1 MAILSQN
8 AMKKIILILL
18 SFLIFSCQGQ
28 TSENYK
34 RINENNSYGFIDEND
49 KEIIPLGIYEFLN
62 PIDEEN
68 MILAKKNGKDGYI
81 DIHQNILIPFDYDDL
96 GVFTDN
102 GLAPA
107 VKNGKS
113 GAINRKGETIISF
126 IYDDVDYFYASGLAI
141 VKKDGKFGFINSI
154 GKEVIPLIYEEVDQ
168 SMVDETVIVS
178 KDNKWAFFSNIGKQ
192 LTEFQF
198 DKVIDIPV
206 SNEKLHYSTYFK
218 GGLALVYLENKPQL
232 INKNMQVIV
241 PIGKYDYI
249 ESLNKNG
256 FGIVAKNNKFGII
269 NNEGIEVVPLE
280 YDKIEHPKRYSNI
293 LELFVLEKNRTL
305 QILDENIKPIK
316 QNILSYEWD
325 KIDLDDYYLDVLLL
339 KDNQNNFGILDET
352 GRTIIPF
359 EFEELR
365 AFDGKETS
373 IAKKNGK
380 YGIINLQNQEL
391 VTFEN
396 DEILSSRFSEIFVVK
411 QQNKFGLLDKQ
422 GKKVMD
428 FVFED
433 LQPCYY
439 DEDNKFIIKT
449 NGKYGI
455 IDISGNEIIPAEYDE
470 ISNWVEYGPEAHFVT
485 KNKKMGMY
493 TRDGKQLI
501 PPIYEKLQYITNNL
515 IIVSQNKKFGI
526 VNISNKI
533 VIPLE
538 YDKVFLDWYRIY
550 YENQEPEIYVL
561 KNGIY
566 SQLDKNNKQVKTNIS
581 EKVIKEKFEYHFE
594 K

>member
-1 MAILSQN
+1 NQMKKAILT
-8 AMKKIILILL
+8 
-18 SFLIFSCQGQ
+18 SFLFLMLSCQGQ
-28 TSENYK
+28 TYENYE
-34 RINENNSYGFIDEND
+34 RINKNNSWGFVDENG
-49 KEIIPLGIYEFLN
+49 KEIIPFGIYEFLN
-62 PIDEEN
+62 PIDEKN

-96 GVFTDN
+96 GVFTNN
-102 GLAPA
+102 GLTPA
-107 VKNGKS
+107 VKKGKS
-113 GAINRKGETIISF
+113 GAINRKGETVIPF
-126 IYDDVDYFYASGLAI
+126 IYDDLNYFYASGLAI
-141 VKKDGKFGFINSI
+141 VKKNGKFGFVDAV
-154 GKEVIPLIYEEVDQ
+154 GKEVIPLIYEKVDQ

-178 KDNKWAFFSNIGKQ
+178 KNKKWAFFSNKGEQ
-192 LTEFQF
+192 LTKFQF
-198 DKVIDIPV
+198 DKVIEIPV

-241 PIGKYDYI
+241 PVDEYDYI
-249 ESLNKNG
+249 GSLNKNG
-256 FGIVAKNNKFGII
+256 LGIVAKNNKFGII
-269 NNEGIEVVPLE
+269 NNQGEEVIPLE

-293 LELFVLEKNRTL
+293 LEIFVLEKNKNI

-316 QNILSYEWD
+316 QNVLSYSWD
-325 KIDLDDYYLDVLLL
+325 KIDVDNYYLDVLLL

-396 DEILSSRFSEIFVVK
+396 DQISSSRFSEIFVVK

-422 GKKVMD
+422 GKKVID

-470 ISNWVEYGPEAHFVT
+470 ISNWVEYGPEAHFVI
-485 KNKKMGMY
+485 KDKKTGMFS
-493 TRDGKQLI
+493 RDGKQLI
-501 PPIYEKLQYITNNL
+501 PTIYDELNYLTDNL
-515 IIVSQNKKFGI
+515 ILVSQNKKYGI
-526 VNISNKI
+526 IDISNKSI
-533 VIPLE
+533 IPLK
-538 YDKVFLDWYRIY
+538 YDKIYLDWYRIY

-561 KNGIY
+561 KDKVY
-566 SQLDKNNKQVKTNIS
+566 SQIDKNNKQIRTNIPES
-581 EKVIKEKFEYHFE
+581 EIREKFEYYFE
-594 K
+594 E